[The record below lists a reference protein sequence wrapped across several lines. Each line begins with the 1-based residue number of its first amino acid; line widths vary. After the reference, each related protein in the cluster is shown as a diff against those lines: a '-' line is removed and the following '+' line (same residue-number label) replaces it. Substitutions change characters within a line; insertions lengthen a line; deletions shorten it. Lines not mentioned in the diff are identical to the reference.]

1 MDKVMTPNDTIIT
14 FARHYSDAL
23 SSGKITAETSLMA
36 FIAEKLHNGL
46 TAIGPEGQK
55 VDALQVLTRGYTD
68 EVSNRETKRPIRSFK
83 EYMAEKLNTI
93 QLSEDIINTL

>member
-1 MDKVMTPNDTIIT
+1 MDKVMTSNDTIIT
-14 FARHYSDAL
+14 FARHYNDAL
-23 SSGKITAETSLMA
+23 SSGKITAETTLMG

-46 TAIGPEGQK
+46 TAINPEGHR

-68 EVSNRETKRPIRSFK
+68 EVSRVETERPIRTFK

-93 QLSEDIINTL
+93 QLAEDINTL